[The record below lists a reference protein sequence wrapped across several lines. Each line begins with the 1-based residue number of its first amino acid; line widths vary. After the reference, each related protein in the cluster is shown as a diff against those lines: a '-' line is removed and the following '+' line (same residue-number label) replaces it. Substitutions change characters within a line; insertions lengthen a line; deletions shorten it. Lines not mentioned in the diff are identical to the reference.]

1 MEEVVINLLKVTARN
16 LKQFYQYGCDAE
28 NTVNSILSDAELTV
42 HPYARQELI
51 DYIKTLN

>member
-28 NTVNSILSDAELTV
+28 SIVNSILSDAELAV